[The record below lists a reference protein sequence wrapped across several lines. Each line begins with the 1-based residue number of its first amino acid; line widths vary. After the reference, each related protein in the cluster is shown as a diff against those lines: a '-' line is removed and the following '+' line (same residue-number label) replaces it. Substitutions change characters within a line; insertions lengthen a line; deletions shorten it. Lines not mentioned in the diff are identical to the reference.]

1 MRAMKVRQ
9 RGRSESSLY
18 FGVEGEKDGVGGFI
32 LSHLPTLD
40 HNCNHGEHI
49 SVMSVN
55 INSRSYSYFNFSL
68 SLMSCQIMLVKLRL
82 PTLRTQNPEF
92 TCVGMAGVSN
102 AQLPFTFFLLVN
114 EHDRF

>member
-1 MRAMKVRQ
+1 MKVCQ

-55 INSRSYSYFNFSL
+55 INFRSYSYFHFSL
-68 SLMSCQIMLVKLRL
+68 SLMSCQLVKLRL
-82 PTLRTQNPEF
+82 PTLRTQNPELF
-92 TCVGMAGVSN
+92 CVGTIRVLN
-102 AQLPFTFFLLVN
+102 AQLPFTFFLLMN
-114 EHDRF
+114 ERTV